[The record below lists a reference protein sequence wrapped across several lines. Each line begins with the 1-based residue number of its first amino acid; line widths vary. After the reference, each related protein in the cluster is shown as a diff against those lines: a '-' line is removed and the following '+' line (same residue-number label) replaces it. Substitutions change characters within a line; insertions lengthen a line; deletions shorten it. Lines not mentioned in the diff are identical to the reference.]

1 MDRCK
6 LEADI
11 AVIAAKLEESLD
23 STEEVLDH
31 GLSLFDEVEAYLTHS
46 VYDSSSE
53 CKPDANIVVL
63 GTTGTGKS
71 TVVSFL
77 FGKGRMLVH
86 HESPFSHVLVSEVPL
101 PGVAIR
107 SGSDSTTLLP
117 ICNHVR
123 LGEEVIAAW
132 DMPGSRDTRG
142 PFVELLVHFIF
153 KWMLVDDKTLRFI
166 IVSPPLHERPQIAF
180 LQNTINGSLI
190 RAENAVLV
198 YTKCSWD
205 FDPDSTADLKTK
217 ESKRGI
223 RSFALPAPVK
233 SDSEGHDY
241 TAQYHEEKCE
251 ILTTLAELRS
261 DSVKFED
268 PLPDAAQRLLDKFR
282 ESSVA
287 FARDKISTC
296 FLKVYDWKAFSGT
309 MQAMEKTLEALKTS
323 QELPLKDVLS
333 LITRLTPTREDK
345 VRNDVE
351 VTLASRRLHHV
362 GILVGAE
369 VRCRLSEWLNQK
381 CFLTIENA
389 KEKLAALI
397 RDINGYLRVDKCYMH
412 SVAEV
417 LVVSAYHLCLSQ
429 VVQTIKSFVA
439 KRKRFV
445 SSVSTIPVVILV
457 GFATLTVDS
466 SLVMWA
472 NVALVSPCVR
482 VTLPKPFNLSAVGQ
496 AGSLSRYNSFRGED
510 GKHGLPG
517 LPGGNLFVVCR
528 NLEDAE
534 QKLRATVSC
543 GQRGGNAQ
551 NGGDGVNGGDSV
563 YSLKDFENEVDC
575 ATKNGLLEKEEGTID
590 EIRIT
595 SYKTRISPLAGRFYG
610 TQGLKEWSLVKES
623 KSGACG
629 TRPGSG
635 GIGGFGGK
643 GGSLR
648 IHEGAEVWEGTGAMG
663 EQGDDGASGQ
673 PSRDGRASPTF
684 SAVVHLWHFERGWY
698 HGTMSD
704 PEISLEPPTPIATPP
719 LMYATPAT
727 GAGASP
733 AENFSLGLQYV
744 KANYQAVRKHLE
756 DKFGKCDFSNLK
768 SVWDNAD

>member
-153 KWMLVDDKTLRFI
+153 KWMMVGDKTLRFI
-166 IVSPPLHERPQIAF
+166 IVSPPLHERPQIAS

-205 FDPDSTADLKTK
+205 FDPDSTADLKIK

-233 SDSEGHDY
+233 LDAEGHDY
-241 TAQYHEEKCE
+241 TAQYQEEKCE
-251 ILTTLAELRS
+251 ILTALAELRS

-268 PLPDAAQRLLDKFR
+268 PLPEAAQRLLERK
-282 ESSVA
+282 
-287 FARDKISTC
+287 
-296 FLKVYDWKAFSGT
+296 
-309 MQAMEKTLEALKTS
+309 
-323 QELPLKDVLS
+323 
-333 LITRLTPTREDK
+333 
-345 VRNDVE
+345 
-351 VTLASRRLHHV
+351 SRR
-362 GILVGAE
+362 GF
-369 VRCRLSEWLNQK
+369 SK
-381 CFLTIENA
+381 C
-389 KEKLAALI
+389 
-397 RDINGYLRVDKCYMH
+397 
-412 SVAEV
+412 
-417 LVVSAYHLCLSQ
+417 
-429 VVQTIKSFVA
+429 
-439 KRKRFV
+439 
-445 SSVSTIPVVILV
+445 
-457 GFATLTVDS
+457 
-466 SLVMWA
+466 
-472 NVALVSPCVR
+472 
-482 VTLPKPFNLSAVGQ
+482 
-496 AGSLSRYNSFRGED
+496 
-510 GKHGLPG
+510 
-517 LPGGNLFVVCR
+517 
-528 NLEDAE
+528 
-534 QKLRATVSC
+534 
-543 GQRGGNAQ
+543 
-551 NGGDGVNGGDSV
+551 
-563 YSLKDFENEVDC
+563 
-575 ATKNGLLEKEEGTID
+575 
-590 EIRIT
+590 
-595 SYKTRISPLAGRFYG
+595 
-610 TQGLKEWSLVKES
+610 
-623 KSGACG
+623 
-629 TRPGSG
+629 SG

-648 IHEGAEVWEGTGAMG
+648 IHENAEVWEGTGAMG
-663 EQGDDGASGQ
+663 EQGDDGVPGK

-684 SAVVHLWHFERGWY
+684 SAVVYLWYFERGWY

-704 PEISLEPPTPIATPP
+704 PEVSLGPPTPIATPP
-719 LMYATPAT
+719 LMYAAPAT
-727 GAGASP
+727 GAG
-733 AENFSLGLQYV
+733 EQ
-744 KANYQAVRKHLE
+744 QAVRKHLE
-756 DKFGKCDFSNLK
+756 DKFRKCDFSNLK

>member
-153 KWMLVDDKTLRFI
+153 KWMMVGDKTLRFI
-166 IVSPPLHERPQIAF
+166 IVSPPLHERPQIAS

-205 FDPDSTADLKTK
+205 FDPDSTADLKIK

-233 SDSEGHDY
+233 LDAEGHDY
-241 TAQYHEEKCE
+241 TAQYQEEK
-251 ILTTLAELRS
+251 
-261 DSVKFED
+261 
-268 PLPDAAQRLLDKFR
+268 
-282 ESSVA
+282 
-287 FARDKISTC
+287 
-296 FLKVYDWKAFSGT
+296 
-309 MQAMEKTLEALKTS
+309 
-323 QELPLKDVLS
+323 
-333 LITRLTPTREDK
+333 
-345 VRNDVE
+345 
-351 VTLASRRLHHV
+351 
-362 GILVGAE
+362 
-369 VRCRLSEWLNQK
+369 
-381 CFLTIENA
+381 
-389 KEKLAALI
+389 
-397 RDINGYLRVDKCYMH
+397 
-412 SVAEV
+412 
-417 LVVSAYHLCLSQ
+417 
-429 VVQTIKSFVA
+429 
-439 KRKRFV
+439 
-445 SSVSTIPVVILV
+445 
-457 GFATLTVDS
+457 
-466 SLVMWA
+466 
-472 NVALVSPCVR
+472 
-482 VTLPKPFNLSAVGQ
+482 
-496 AGSLSRYNSFRGED
+496 
-510 GKHGLPG
+510 
-517 LPGGNLFVVCR
+517 
-528 NLEDAE
+528 NLEDATK
-534 QKLRATVSC
+534 KLRATVSC

-563 YSLKDFENEVDC
+563 YSLKDFENEVNC
-575 ATKNGLLEKEEGTID
+575 ATKNGLLEKEEETID
-590 EIRIT
+590 ELQIT
-595 SYKTRISPLAGRFYG
+595 SYKSRISPLAGRFYG
-610 TQGLKEWSLVKES
+610 AQGLKEWSLVKES

-648 IHEGAEVWEGTGAMG
+648 IHENAEVWEGTGAMG
-663 EQGDDGASGQ
+663 EQGDDGVPGK

-684 SAVVHLWHFERGWY
+684 SAVVYLWYFERGWY

-704 PEISLEPPTPIATPP
+704 PEVSLGPPTPIATPP
-719 LMYATPAT
+719 LMYAAPAT
-727 GAGASP
+727 GAGAIP
-733 AENFSLGLQYV
+733 VENFSLGLQYV
-744 KANYQAVRKHLE
+744 KANSRLCASIWKTSSASATSATSSLCGIMQTSKGV
-756 DKFGKCDFSNLK
+756 
-768 SVWDNAD
+768 

>member
-153 KWMLVDDKTLRFI
+153 KWMMVGDKTLRFI
-166 IVSPPLHERPQIAF
+166 IVSPPLHERPQIAS

-205 FDPDSTADLKTK
+205 FDPDSTADLKIK

-233 SDSEGHDY
+233 LDAEGHDY
-241 TAQYHEEKCE
+241 TAQYQEEKCE
-251 ILTTLAELRS
+251 ILTALAELRS

-268 PLPDAAQRLLDKFR
+268 PLPEAAQRLLERK
-282 ESSVA
+282 
-287 FARDKISTC
+287 
-296 FLKVYDWKAFSGT
+296 
-309 MQAMEKTLEALKTS
+309 
-323 QELPLKDVLS
+323 
-333 LITRLTPTREDK
+333 
-345 VRNDVE
+345 
-351 VTLASRRLHHV
+351 SRRGFSKL
-362 GILVGAE
+362 E
-369 VRCRLSEWLNQK
+369 Q
-381 CFLTIENA
+381 TIEN
-389 KEKLAALI
+389 
-397 RDINGYLRVDKCYMH
+397 
-412 SVAEV
+412 
-417 LVVSAYHLCLSQ
+417 
-429 VVQTIKSFVA
+429 FVT

-445 SSVSTIPVVILV
+445 PSVGTIPVVLLV
-457 GFATLTVDS
+457 GFASLAVDS
-466 SLVMWA
+466 ALVMWA

-496 AGSLSRYNSFRGED
+496 AGSLSGYNSFRGED

-517 LPGGNLFVVCR
+517 LPGGNLFVVFR
-528 NLEDAE
+528 NLEDATK
-534 QKLRATVSC
+534 KLRATVSC

-563 YSLKDFENEVDC
+563 YSLKDFENEVNC
-575 ATKNGLLEKEEGTID
+575 ATKNGLLEKEEETID
-590 EIRIT
+590 ELQIT
-595 SYKTRISPLAGRFYG
+595 SYKSRISPLAGRFYG
-610 TQGLKEWSLVKES
+610 AQGLKEWSLVKES

-648 IHEGAEVWEGTGAMG
+648 IHENAEVWEGTGAMG
-663 EQGDDGASGQ
+663 EQGDDGVPGK

-684 SAVVHLWHFERGWY
+684 SAVVYLWYFERGWY

-704 PEISLEPPTPIATPP
+704 PEVSLGPPTPIATPP
-719 LMYATPAT
+719 LMYAAPAT
-727 GAGASP
+727 GAGAIP
-733 AENFSLGLQYV
+733 VENFSLGLQYV
-744 KANYQAVRKHLE
+744 KANSRLCASIWKTSSASATSATSSLCGIMQTSKGV
-756 DKFGKCDFSNLK
+756 
-768 SVWDNAD
+768 

>member
-268 PLPDAAQRLLDKFR
+268 PLPDASQRLLDKFR

-296 FLKVYDWKAFSGT
+296 FLKV
-309 MQAMEKTLEALKTS
+309 
-323 QELPLKDVLS
+323 
-333 LITRLTPTREDK
+333 
-345 VRNDVE
+345 
-351 VTLASRRLHHV
+351 
-362 GILVGAE
+362 
-369 VRCRLSEWLNQK
+369 
-381 CFLTIENA
+381 
-389 KEKLAALI
+389 
-397 RDINGYLRVDKCYMH
+397 
-412 SVAEV
+412 
-417 LVVSAYHLCLSQ
+417 
-429 VVQTIKSFVA
+429 
-439 KRKRFV
+439 
-445 SSVSTIPVVILV
+445 
-457 GFATLTVDS
+457 
-466 SLVMWA
+466 
-472 NVALVSPCVR
+472 
-482 VTLPKPFNLSAVGQ
+482 
-496 AGSLSRYNSFRGED
+496 
-510 GKHGLPG
+510 
-517 LPGGNLFVVCR
+517 

-610 TQGLKEWSLVKES
+610 TQGLKEWSLVEES